1 MALVPT
7 ARGDT
12 IDSSQLGFTLM
23 TECVFLVTNEI
34 DDNWPELSFSS
45 VPEEQRIEEA
55 IAKLKTAK
63 QNGVDTIIDRVIPGI
78 GRNVPRVKRVA
89 ERSPVNI
96 IVATGYYTWCD
107 LPYAIILQR
116 AAPKCLQETVP
127 TLEDLLVRDIEEGI
141 AGTGVRAGIIKIV
154 TDRWGLT
161 DDVEYAI
168 RASARAH
175 RRTGV
180 PITSHTGIGIGAG
193 SGLLQQ
199 QVLREEG
206 VDLSRVIIGHID
218 FTPGDGLDDIQKIV
232 DQGSYVAFD
241 TVGLSDSGVSN
252 RESRIK
258 RIVELCKRG
267 HADQVLVSHDDQCYQ
282 DLIPQNWL
290 DPEHGKRFP
299 TYTKVTRDLLPALRE
314 RGVSESQIRQMVYE
328 NPRRIFETRALG
340 AY

>member
-7 ARGDT
+7 ARGDA
-12 IDSSQLGFTLM
+12 IDSSQLGFTLV
-23 TECVFLVTNEI
+23 TECVFLITNEI
-34 DDNWPELSFSS
+34 NNNWPELSFNA
-45 VPEEQRIEEA
+45 VPEEQRIEDA
-55 IAKLKTAK
+55 VAKLKAAK
-63 QNGVDTIIDRVIPGI
+63 QHGVDTIIDRVIPGI
-78 GRNVPRVKRVA
+78 GRNVKRVKRVA

-96 IVATGYYTWCD
+96 IVATGYYTWSD

-116 AAPKCLQETVP
+116 AAPEELRKTVP
-127 TLEDLLVRDIEEGI
+127 TLEDLFVRDIEEGI

-175 RRTGV
+175 RRTGST
-180 PITSHTGIGIGAG
+180 ITSHTGIGIGAK

-199 QVLREEG
+199 QVLADEG

-218 FTPGDGLDDIQKIV
+218 YTPDDELDDIQKII
-232 DQGSYVAFD
+232 DRGSYVAFD
-241 TVGLSDSGVSN
+241 TVGLTQVYGN
-252 RESRIK
+252 REPRIR

-267 HADQVLVSHDDQCYQ
+267 HANRVLVSHDDQCYQ
-282 DLIPQNWL
+282 DLFPESWL
-290 DPEHGKRFP
+290 ASEFP
-299 TYTKVTRDLLPALRE
+299 PYTRATRDLLPALRE
-314 RGVSESQIRQMVYE
+314 RGVTEDQIRQIVYD

-340 AY
+340 GY